1 MKNFEEN
8 ASLRAYIRLQEQIAE
23 AYHEIAV
30 RQGLSDSAQMI
41 LFALWEMG
49 EGCTQKDICGYTYLN
64 KQTVNSSVHRM
75 EENGYICFQPG
86 VGREV
91 RILLT
96 DGGRALLEEKVLPI
110 VRAESAVFDSMT
122 DGERQELLRLTRLYL
137 DRFRAGTAQI
147 R

>member
-41 LFALWEMG
+41 LFALWELG